1 MYVHFPWVGKGLS
14 KDLEIKTYFVRKI
27 LTRRIYSC
35 STYIIKMQKKFQVI

>member
-1 MYVHFPWVGKGLS
+1 MYVHFPWVMKGLS

-35 STYIIKMQKKFQVI
+35 GTCIIKMHKRSKVI